1 MELKTLAKLAIALSA
16 VVSLI
21 IGLTIGL
28 TVGKNVF
35 ETLIAAVGVSAAVY
49 IGLVAIGYL
58 VGIVV
63 QTFFVFLG
71 LHFTFK
77 GKND

>member
-1 MELKTLAKLAIALSA
+1 MEPKTLAKLAIAFST
-16 VVSLI
+16 VVSLT

-35 ETLIAAVGVSAAVY
+35 EMLIATVGVSVAVY
-49 IGLVAIGYL
+49 VGFVAIGYFAAL
-58 VGIVV
+58 VV